1 MERKTGMEAAS
12 FKKFL
17 FIGNNLCLDFINTE
31 KRREGALLDLLP
43 DFEYLIA
50 WLLEAKVL
58 DPAGAEKALQQWN
71 QRAEGETLLEEAL
84 GFRAELRGMT
94 EAIIKGKKVP
104 QTAIDSINGI
114 LSHQAGHIELKRIR
128 GGFKKGFQMDF
139 SEPIRLLLPMAEAA
153 CDLLCYGDLS
163 LIKKC
168 ENSACILFF
177 YDTTKNHSR
186 RWCSMKGCGNR
197 IKVAAYYRRL
207 RETPPV

>member
-1 MERKTGMEAAS
+1 MERKAGMEAAA
-12 FKKFL
+12 FQKFF

-31 KRREGALLDLLP
+31 KRREGAILNLLP
-43 DFEYLIA
+43 DFERLIR
-50 WLLEAKVL
+50 WLLEVKVL
-58 DPAGAEKALQQWN
+58 DSASAEKVLHEWKQKT
-71 QRAEGETLLEEAL
+71 EGKQLLEEAL
-84 GFRAELRGMT
+84 AFRADLHGMIEGIT
-94 EAIIKGKKVP
+94 KGKKVP
-104 QTAIDSINGI
+104 PSTIDTINRV
-114 LSHQAGHIELKRIR
+114 LSHQAGYIELKRVR

-153 CDLLCYGDLS
+153 CDLLCYGDFS

-168 ENSACILFF
+168 ENSVCVLFF